1 MLKTLAALVAAAAA
15 FVAAAVLLAHGV
27 SVGAIAVGGVG
38 VPPPPT
44 PGHLAAGDPA
54 ALRAAAILAGYVVLG
69 ACAATALLQ
78 AVDGALE
85 ALAADYAPA
94 ARLRATLRRPR
105 TRRIGAIV
113 GATWTALTSGPTLA
127 RARVATPMAPPTAAV
142 AGRRGAVDRATAH
155 GRAPRRPM
163 PVTTDAGGRAVAD
176 RRATVGARVPYAPT
190 APRRA
195 ARGLPRTY
203 LLYTVQPGDWIS
215 TVAQRFDGPRPGE
228 DPAAS
233 AARLG
238 RAVEA
243 IYDASRGRPQP
254 DNLPIE
260 DPNLIRPGQILRIPL
275 PLSNVTVEGDRLVY
289 IVQPGDYLSR
299 IAASLCGDWSRYD
312 EIKAANPGAI
322 GADNVIVA
330 GQRLFIPTSIAVA
343 QPDGSMDAR
352 SSVHVTRAR
361 AVATPRRGVHP
372 RPRPVADVRAVRRAR
387 IAAASQSRTP
397 RRERARARRR
407 VARPHRAA
415 ARGIGPVAP
424 WAARRHASIAT
435 PTHEPTPAPTHEP
448 AATIASTP
456 TTAPT
461 ATITPTRAAPTPTA
475 TPTNISGAS
484 GAPTRAAVA
493 PAGPTAAGTS
503 SVTAIGPVGPAGEP
517 HLRGSSGGDHPTRPH
532 EGPTITLPPHGGEI
546 DAALAL
552 GLLGLL
558 AVGARRFG
566 VLSAPR
572 LPRRAPA
579 AVREAIE
586 TAHQGMDGPL
596 AAGLRARL
604 HGDEGNPV
612 TYVAAALGR
621 AAARVGVAPPPIRWV
636 LQGRRRQV
644 LALGAGDV
652 DAATLEALAV
662 AIGEELGA
670 DVPEWRAANDADGV
684 RLTMMSVKHGPV
696 TRGMPGAAPGP
707 GDHPAPFLVAIGKA
721 GNDVLHVNL
730 AATQPL
736 LVSATAAEHLVG
748 AILARVAV
756 QAVPAQVRI
765 LAACESPEIRHLLEA
780 LPHARL
786 QDDADAA
793 CVVDV
798 DNLASVERIVR
809 QAAGVLTRRL
819 AEASPGRRLPV
830 YLVVIDRADAVFA
843 NATLWRSVDMLA
855 QMGPAAGIHVI
866 VSTSAPLRLGGRS
879 GAWRLIMTQRLTPA
893 ESMALLADD
902 SATRVSSD
910 KAMLLRG
917 VGDDREIDPLELTIS
932 QMRESFAV
940 AAGVV
945 PGGDSPTDGDDPTGG
960 DAVARPDGVD
970 APVGGSDGDRPAPP
984 VGEGDLVGEVERA
997 VPDASTAP
1005 ASDNAPREEDPEQ
1018 ATMAEALAHVRAM
1031 GVAPSPDDEGDS
1043 APGAQPEPMVDL
1055 KDHETPVLIARGRAQ
1070 AAVPR
1075 AAIVPDATTPAAPP
1089 MEQQADQ
1096 AGPGR
1101 PAAIVEGETRVVEA
1115 GATAEQSPVL
1125 PYRPHGAP
1133 ARGAPTA
1140 SLRVMG
1146 VPALTIAG
1154 ETEGVRLG
1162 PTPRRYLCILALE
1175 RGPIPADQVAER
1187 LFSSSDVADP
1197 RGEFRRARNTLR
1209 RALREHAPALANQEL
1224 IIERPT
1230 GKPTQYELNRDLVTV
1245 DLDRF
1250 AAARDD
1256 VQSIPPGDH
1265 ARARERMNA
1274 MVRAFNA
1281 YTDDIGRGVATGYLE
1296 RQQQDVRG
1304 MYFVIANELIDVAE
1318 AAGDYKHIER
1328 VARTLL
1334 RYDVL
1339 NDYYHSLVIQ
1349 ALGEQGRQPE
1359 RAEWF
1364 RIVTNRY
1371 QGEGLDVPERLVKIN
1386 ARYTP
1391 QTGGRRGNTAT

>member
-1 MLKTLAALVAAAAA
+1 M
-15 FVAAAVLLAHGV
+15 
-27 SVGAIAVGGVG
+27 
-38 VPPPPT
+38 
-44 PGHLAAGDPA
+44 
-54 ALRAAAILAGYVVLG
+54 
-69 ACAATALLQ
+69 
-78 AVDGALE
+78 
-85 ALAADYAPA
+85 
-94 ARLRATLRRPR
+94 
-105 TRRIGAIV
+105 
-113 GATWTALTSGPTLA
+113 
-127 RARVATPMAPPTAAV
+127 
-142 AGRRGAVDRATAH
+142 
-155 GRAPRRPM
+155 
-163 PVTTDAGGRAVAD
+163 
-176 RRATVGARVPYAPT
+176 
-190 APRRA
+190 
-195 ARGLPRTY
+195 
-203 LLYTVQPGDWIS
+203 QPGDWIS
-215 TVAQRFDGPRPGE
+215 TVARRFDGPRPGE
-228 DPAAS
+228 DPATS

-238 RAVEA
+238 RTVAA

-275 PLSNVTVEGDRLVY
+275 PLSNVTVEGDLLVY

-312 EIKAANPGAI
+312 DIKAANPGAI

-330 GQRLFIPTSIAVA
+330 GQRLFIPTSVAVA
-343 QPDGSMDAR
+343 RPDGSMDAR

-361 AVATPRRGVHP
+361 TVATPRRGVHP
-372 RPRPVADVRAVRRAR
+372 RPRPVADVRAVRRVRVSAPR
-387 IAAASQSRTP
+387 HSRAP
-397 RRERARARRR
+397 GRERAGARRR
-407 VARPHRAA
+407 VARAHRVAA
-415 ARGIGPVAP
+415 GGIGLAAQ
-424 WAARRHASIAT
+424 WATRRHASIVT
-435 PTHEPTPAPTHEP
+435 PTHEPTATPTATPTHEP
-448 AATIASTP
+448 AATIAATIASIP

-461 ATITPTRAAPTPTA
+461 LTIAPTRAAPTPTA
-475 TPTNISGAS
+475 TPTSIPVAPVAP
-484 GAPTRAAVA
+484 GAPTRAAIA
-493 PAGPTAAGTS
+493 PAGPAATGTS
-503 SVTAIGPVGPAGEP
+503 SATAGGPLGPSGEP
-517 HLRGSSGGDHPTRPH
+517 RLRGSSGGDHPTRPH
-532 EGPTITLPPHGGEI
+532 EGPTITLPPYGGEI

-566 VLSAPR
+566 VLPAPR

-586 TAHQGMDGPL
+586 TAHQGVDGPL
-596 AAGLRARL
+596 TAGLRARL

-621 AAARVGVAPPPIRWV
+621 AATRVGVAPPPIRWV

-662 AIGEELGA
+662 AIGEELGV

-696 TRGMPGAAPGP
+696 TRGLPGAAPGY

-780 LPHARL
+780 LPHARI

-809 QAAGVLTRRL
+809 QAAGVLTKRL
-819 AEASPGRRLPV
+819 AEESPGRRLPL
-830 YLVVIDRADAVFA
+830 YLVAIDRADAIFA
-843 NATLWRSVDMLA
+843 NATLWRSIDMLA

-866 VSTSAPLRLGGRS
+866 VSTSAPLRLGGRI

-902 SATRVSSD
+902 AATRVSSD

-917 VGDDREIDPLELTIS
+917 VGDDREIEPLELTVS

-945 PGGDSPTDGDDPTGG
+945 PGGNGPTGG
-960 DAVARPDGVD
+960 DGRDAVAGGDGRDAVAGPDGVD
-970 APVGGSDGDRPAPP
+970 IPVSGSDGDRPSPP
-984 VGEGDLVGEVERA
+984 IGEGELVGEIERA
-997 VPDASTAP
+997 GP
-1005 ASDNAPREEDPEQ
+1005 AAGMAAAADNAPREEDPEH
-1018 ATMAEALAHVRAM
+1018 ATMAEALAHVQAM
-1031 GVAPSPDDEGDS
+1031 GAAPSPGDAGDS
-1043 APGAQPEPMVDL
+1043 APGAVGAQPEPMVDL
-1055 KDHETPVLIARGRAQ
+1055 EGHETPVLIARGRARD
-1070 AAVPR
+1070 AAPR
-1075 AAIVPDATTPAAPP
+1075 AAIGPDATAPAAAAAPP
-1089 MEQQADQ
+1089 MGRQADQ

-1115 GATAEQSPVL
+1115 GTTAEQSPVL
-1125 PYRPHGAP
+1125 PYRPRAAGAP
-1133 ARGAPTA
+1133 AA

-1146 VPALTIAG
+1146 IPALTIAG

-1175 RGPIPADQVAER
+1175 RGPIPAGQVAER
-1187 LFSSSDVADP
+1187 LFSSSDVSDP

-1209 RALREHAPALANQEL
+1209 RALREHAPALADQEL

-1250 AAARDD
+1250 AAAHDD

-1265 ARARERMNA
+1265 AHARERMNA

-1318 AAGDYKHIER
+1318 AAGDYKHVER

-1371 QGEGLDVPERLVKIN
+1371 QGEGLAVPESLVKIN

-1391 QTGGRRGNTAT
+1391 QTGGRRGNAAT

>member
-15 FVAAAVLLAHGV
+15 FVAAAVLLAHGI

-44 PGHLAAGDPA
+44 PGRLAAGDPA

-69 ACAATALLQ
+69 ACAAAALLQ
-78 AVDGALE
+78 AVAGALE

-127 RARVATPMAPPTAAV
+127 RARVAMPMAPPSAA
-142 AGRRGAVDRATAH
+142 AGDRRGADDRTAPH
-155 GRAPRRPM
+155 GRAPRQPM

-228 DPAAS
+228 DPATS

-238 RAVEA
+238 RTVEA

-312 EIKAANPGAI
+312 EIKAGNPGAI

-330 GQRLFIPTSIAVA
+330 GQRLFIPTSVAVA

-352 SSVHVTRAR
+352 SSVHVTHAR

-372 RPRPVADVRAVRRAR
+372 RPRPVAAVRAVRRAR
-387 IAAASQSRTP
+387 TAAASQSRTP
-397 RRERARARRR
+397 RRARARRR

-415 ARGIGPVAP
+415 ARGIGPVAH
-424 WAARRHASIAT
+424 WAARRHASIAA
-435 PTHEPTPAPTHEP
+435 PTHEPTPAPTHAP
-448 AATIASTP
+448 TATIASTP

-461 ATITPTRAAPTPTA
+461 ATITPTRAAPTSTA

-484 GAPTRAAVA
+484 SAPTRAAVA

-503 SVTAIGPVGPAGEP
+503 SVTAIGPVGPAGES

-566 VLSAPR
+566 VLPAPR
-572 LPRRAPA
+572 LSRRVPA

-843 NATLWRSVDMLA
+843 KATLWRSVDMLA
-855 QMGPAAGIHVI
+855 HMGPAAGIHVI

-879 GAWRLIMTQRLTPA
+879 AAWRLIMTQRLTPA

-902 SATRVSSD
+902 AATRVSSD
-910 KAMLLRG
+910 KAMFLRG

-932 QMRESFAV
+932 QMRESFAI

-945 PGGDSPTDGDDPTGG
+945 PGGDGPTDGNGPT
-960 DAVARPDGVD
+960 
-970 APVGGSDGDRPAPP
+970 GGSDGDRPAPP
-984 VGEGDLVGEVERA
+984 VGEGGLAGEVERA
-997 VPDASTAP
+997 VRDAGTAP
-1005 ASDNAPREEDPEQ
+1005 ASDNAPREEDPDQ

-1031 GVAPSPDDEGDS
+1031 GVAPSSDDEGGS

-1070 AAVPR
+1070 AAVPS

-1101 PAAIVEGETRVVEA
+1101 PAAIVAGETRVVEA

-1209 RALREHAPALANQEL
+1209 RALREHAPALADQEL

-1304 MYFVIANELIDVAE
+1304 MYFAIANELIDVAE

-1391 QTGGRRGNTAT
+1391 RTGGRRGNTAT